1 MQYLWFFVWRENSNQ
16 HITLVVIC
24 GILIVARERERALRV
39 YLRLDFMIVS
49 LCHFCNFS
57 IFLVKHYSR
66 CTHGHRHKF
75 EPRNSQGI
83 LSYCSFYF
91 SLSILHKSNI
101 IGYTYN
107 TQALNFSAKLTHIT
121 CTQWWRLQSRSF

>member
-1 MQYLWFFVWRENSNQ
+1 MVFYVEREFKLAHNFGCYMWHTN
-16 HITLVVIC
+16 C
-24 GILIVARERERALRV
+24 GERERALRV

-75 EPRNSQGI
+75 EPRNS
-83 LSYCSFYF
+83 
-91 SLSILHKSNI
+91 
-101 IGYTYN
+101 
-107 TQALNFSAKLTHIT
+107 
-121 CTQWWRLQSRSF
+121 

>member
-1 MQYLWFFVWRENSNQ
+1 MVFCVEREFKLAHNFG
-16 HITLVVIC
+16 H
-24 GILIVARERERALRV
+24 VARERALRV

-75 EPRNSQGI
+75 EPRNS
-83 LSYCSFYF
+83 
-91 SLSILHKSNI
+91 
-101 IGYTYN
+101 
-107 TQALNFSAKLTHIT
+107 
-121 CTQWWRLQSRSF
+121 